1 VTRDGVAIARELL
14 DRLEAGVTA
23 RDASALDELCTSDV
37 VLFGTAAANVGSEE
51 VGRYLR
57 LVVDSNSTIRWLL
70 DRWSVVHHDD
80 EHLLVAATGHVEFD
94 EGEGPERSEFRLSL
108 WLLREAGDW
117 KIGHF
122 HGSVPEA

>member
-1 VTRDGVAIARELL
+1 MTRDGVAIARELL
-14 DRLEAGVTA
+14 DRLEAGVIA

-37 VLFGTAAANVGSEE
+37 VLFGTAGANVGSEE

-70 DRWSVVHHDD
+70 DRWSVVHNDG
-80 EHLLVAATGHVEFD
+80 EHLLVAASGHVEFD

-108 WLLREAGDW
+108 WLLRENGDW

-122 HGSVPEA
+122 HGSVPAA